1 MSNKKFE
8 WKDVNVFID
17 GAEKLKHIASD
28 DIEFA
33 NNFRNHFNVLSINEY
48 DSKYESYDKRKNYIF
63 FEVNSYKNISKKQ
76 KDIIFNILNQGRS
89 CRNFI
94 WFNLPKEEIEELFNT
109 VYIWNIMSLYIDKN
123 LKKEN
128 LKNLHPQLHK
138 VIKNIFISQL
148 GNDSINEF
156 II

>member
-1 MSNKKFE
+1 M
-8 WKDVNVFID
+8 
-17 GAEKLKHIASD
+17 
-28 DIEFA
+28 
-33 NNFRNHFNVLSINEY
+33 FNYFVR
-48 DSKYESYDKRKNYIF
+48 YETS
-63 FEVNSYKNISKKQ
+63 
-76 KDIIFNILNQGRS
+76 L
-89 CRNFI
+89 
-94 WFNLPKEEIEELFNT
+94 
-109 VYIWNIMSLYIDKN
+109 MSLYIDKN